1 MNEFNLIKKLEDKK
15 DIEQFIKYRLFILGN
30 KDRKRIGLG
39 TGVTLF
45 DGFLDDKITYNIGA
59 IVNDKTE
66 KIEELNKLVF
76 DDNNIYKKL
85 VKTIRKNSGDQYLDD
100 PYHAVHIVVR
110 SYLSSITRSKQ
121 PKGIE
126 KRRHLVYA
134 SHNIFSS
141 KPVSLKSFHR
151 NKLSM
156 CTELAGAS
164 HNLFKFLG
172 IDCDLV
178 ATGTTNSINDPKI
191 HELHAFNILY
201 PEGRDTYAIIFD
213 SAFTADEMK
222 NPTMFYID
230 KETKEDLLS
239 FKKVSVNEKDITK
252 AHEKVLKTIVVCM
265 PVKTEYSIFKDAYVE
280 TMVALDKERNK
291 KLVLKKEK
299 E

>member
-1 MNEFNLIKKLEDKK
+1 MNEFNIIKNLKNNK
-15 DIEQFIKYRLFILGN
+15 DIEQFIKYRLFYLGN
-30 KDRKRIGLG
+30 KDRKRIGMG
-39 TGVTLF
+39 TGITVF
-45 DGFLDDKITYNIGA
+45 NGFLDDKITYNIGA

-66 KIEELNKLVF
+66 EIEVLNKLVF
-76 DDNNIYKKL
+76 DDNNIYKEL
-85 VKTIRKNSGDQYLDD
+85 IRTIRKNSGDQYLDD

-110 SYLSSITRSKQ
+110 KYLSSVAVSKR
-121 PKGIE
+121 PNKLD
-126 KRRHLVYA
+126 KKRHLVYA

-178 ATGTTNSINDPKI
+178 AAGTTNNVNDPKTY
-191 HELHAFNILY
+191 ELHAFNILY
-201 PEGRDTYAIIFD
+201 PDGRDTYAIIFD
-213 SAFTADEMK
+213 SAFTSNEMK
-222 NPTMFYID
+222 NPTIFYID

-239 FKKVSVNEKDITK
+239 YKRVSVNEKDITK
-252 AHEKVLKTIVVCM
+252 GHKKLLNTLVACM
-265 PVKTEYSIFKDAYVE
+265 PVEAEYSIFKDAYIE
-280 TMVALDKERNK
+280 TITSLNKEENK